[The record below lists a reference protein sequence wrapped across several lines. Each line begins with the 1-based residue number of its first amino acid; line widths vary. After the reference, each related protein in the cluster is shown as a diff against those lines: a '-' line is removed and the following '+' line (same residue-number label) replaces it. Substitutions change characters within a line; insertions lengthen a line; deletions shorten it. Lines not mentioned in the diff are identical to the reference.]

1 MTTRDRRRDESGQ
14 VTILVVGFAIALLM
28 GMAVVV
34 DASAAYLQRQGLDT
48 LADGAAIAGADGGT
62 DTAEVYDE
70 GLGEVRLDQA
80 AARAQAAVA
89 AYLQQ
94 TGARQRFPGLV
105 HTVRVS
111 GETVEVDV
119 RAPVDLPF
127 EVPGAPYRPTVAA
140 TGSAVITVDRGD

>member
-1 MTTRDRRRDESGQ
+1 VTTRDRRRDESGQ
-14 VTILVVGFAIALLM
+14 VTILIVGFAIALLM

-34 DASAAYLQRQGLDT
+34 DASSAYLQRQGLDT

-62 DTAEVYDE
+62 DTSEVYDE
-70 GLGEVRLDQA
+70 GVGEVRLDQA
-80 AARAQAAVA
+80 AAQARAAVA

-94 TGARQRFPGLV
+94 TGAQRRFPGMTHV
-105 HTVRVS
+105 VRVT

-127 EVPGAPYRPTVAA
+127 EIPGAPYRPTVAA